1 MNDTQQQ
8 QTKVMAHARRWPL
21 QVLSAMGQGAL
32 TGMVGA
38 LPGAATLAALEATQ
52 PQLPRQIARWVYAE
66 APTLRY
72 ATAWPKAIS
81 ARVTPHLW
89 LSYRFSPAQRI
100 GLRLASRLGV
110 GALTGAVFGPL
121 AVLSRRGANPNGRLT
136 GGAARQY
143 ATGLGYGLALYV
155 ARTRARR
162 ANHEP
167 LPALRDMGLTRIQ
180 REFIHAGGHALYGVA
195 LGALT
200 HQSWRILGAARRA
213 PGAQTGQP
221 SGLARRNGNGAVAS
235 RQTAASTS

>member
-1 MNDTQQQ
+1 MSSSYSQPTEA
-8 QTKVMAHARRWPL
+8 KAHARRWPL
-21 QVLSAMGQGAL
+21 QLLSAMGQGAL
-32 TGMVGA
+32 TGLVGV

-52 PQLPRQIARWVYAE
+52 PQLPRQIAQWVNVE

-72 ATAWPKAIS
+72 ATAWPKAVS
-81 ARVTPHLW
+81 ARVTSHLW

-121 AVLSRRGANPNGRLT
+121 AVLSRSGANPNGRLT

-143 ATGLGYGLALYV
+143 AAGLGYGLALYA

-167 LPALRDMGLTRIQ
+167 LPALRDMGLTRFQ
-180 REFIHAGGHALYGVA
+180 REVIHAGGHALYGVA

-213 PGAQTGQP
+213 PGAEAGQP
-221 SGLARRNGNGAVAS
+221 SGLGRRNGAVAS